1 MSPKRALRRDGK
13 ICRTPDFA
21 ETREAGMHGTAS
33 RIRDGTAVGER
44 FREAE
49 ISRAIRTLALVWS
62 EMASCGI
69 VTV

>member
-1 MSPKRALRRDGK
+1 
-13 ICRTPDFA
+13 
-21 ETREAGMHGTAS
+21 MHGTAS